1 MIIIKVFGFL
11 DFLIALLLFL
21 TPDNL
26 APQRLLIGGAL
37 FLIAKG
43 IIYKGDL
50 LSTVDMVI
58 GAYCLFALFHPL
70 LLVSFLAGGY
80 LFIKGFY
87 SIVT

>member
-1 MIIIKVFGFL
+1 MIIIRIFGFL

-37 FLIAKG
+37 FLITKG

-58 GAYCLFALFHPL
+58 GGYCILALFHPFL
-70 LLVSFLAGGY
+70 FLSFLAGAY

-87 SIVT
+87 SIVI

>member
-43 IIYKGDL
+43 IIYKGDF
-50 LSTVDMVI
+50 LSTLDLVI
-58 GAYCLFALFHPL
+58 GSYCILALFHPIL
-70 LLVSFLAGGY
+70 FLSFLAGAY
-80 LFIKGFY
+80 LFVKGFY
-87 SIVT
+87 SMVT